1 MKTLYSLVLVAMTFA
16 IASAPQ
22 SNAQSD
28 TGPRYGMIGGECP
41 MMGAMGQGY
50 MGRGMM
56 RGRHVMGG
64 RGMGRPR
71 MGAMGE
77 ARLAF
82 LKAELGIT
90 QEQEATWTE
99 YAEAARNRISLM
111 QGMHSGMMETMQEGT
126 AVERMEARISGMEAM
141 VESIK
146 AVKPT
151 VEKLYENL
159 SNEQKKMADE
169 LIGIGCGAM

>member
-1 MKTLYSLVLVAMTFA
+1 MKFLYSLVFAAMTFA
-16 IASAPQ
+16 VAPASQ

-28 TGPRYGMIGGECP
+28 NGPRYGMIGGECP
-41 MMGAMGQGY
+41 MMGAMGQG
-50 MGRGMM
+50 MM
-56 RGRHVMGG
+56 RGRHMMRG
-64 RGMGRPR
+64 RGIGRPR

-77 ARLAF
+77 ARLAY
-82 LKAELGIT
+82 LKAELDIT
-90 QEQEATWTE
+90 QEQEAAWTG

-126 AVERMEARISGMEAM
+126 AIERIEARINGMEAM

-146 AVKPT
+146 TIKPT
-151 VEKLYENL
+151 VEKLYEGL
-159 SNEQKKMADE
+159 SDEQKKMADE